1 MIVGNNLIETEFAS
15 SVPIKGKCHK
25 DFQGVAETFAQNFDK
40 YKEIGSLICLVV
52 DGEII
57 VDLWAGY
64 KNEQRTDVWAE
75 NTLSVAFSSTKAALA
90 LCAHILIDRGNLN
103 SKEKG
108 TKYWP
113 ECGKKG
119 KENTK
124 VEMILN
130 HSAGLPALR
139 SHRFKFFSAH
149 K

>member
-15 SVPIKGKCHK
+15 SVPIKRKCHK
-25 DFQGVAETFAQNFDK
+25 DFQEVAETFAQNFDK
-40 YKEIGSLICLVV
+40 HKKIGSSICVVV

-57 VDLWAGY
+57 VDLWARY
-64 KNEQRTDVWAE
+64 KNEQRTDEWIE

-90 LCAHILIDRGNLN
+90 LCAHILIDRKKLN

-113 ECGKKG
+113 EYGKKG
-119 KENTK
+119 KENTTVK
-124 VEMILN
+124 MILN